1 MRERVFV
8 ASWFFPPQTSSEGIV
23 TYKLLRRSEFEYDV
37 VCADSSLWGYTEQI
51 NIQSERIHVIPV
63 KTNDLG
69 TWKEETL
76 RIFELLHKQH
86 AYDIFMTRCMPN
98 ESLEIGLSIKE
109 KHPEL
114 KWICSLAD
122 PVANSPYWI
131 DAIEK
136 SRTISDSAKHRV
148 IKELSLPSEKW
159 TRDWLNDPNAVIRE
173 QFYWKHI
180 QDDAIAKADMLITPS
195 KEQRNYMSEESMR
208 NKFLILPHSYDEFQD
223 ETAPVNAWEGEK
235 KHFLFTGYSDSL
247 RSLLPFVE
255 AAKWIRD
262 HFPEVLEKIK
272 IHFFGN
278 YPNDLIDRAYAY
290 QLNGVFEFGG
300 NIAYSSSLEF
310 MQKADWLLHVD
321 SYFVRLSDTG
331 GSIFF
336 AGKLADYMGSRKPIL
351 ALTGY
356 NSPAG
361 NIVQQYGGEVIL
373 PWEIEQIAKTI
384 IAIATGKRQEIIS
397 DVFRAQFDAQSVAKT
412 FDNAVKRL
420 ICNVKPLESVEV
432 FRNVD
437 KHNKVLTVCVPSY
450 NAQSSLKR
458 TLDSLLKV
466 KNVNQLEV
474 IIVDDGSTDQTAE
487 IGLMYVHQYPG
498 EVVLIRKPNGGHGS
512 GINVGIQHARGL
524 YFRVVD
530 SDDWVD
536 TAALDAEIE
545 YIIQA
550 TNTPDAIYTPYYI
563 VDQKTG
569 NRTPWPSPQNSEMHR
584 LYSFEEAIEEI
595 GVENVYLTMAA
606 TSFRTGILKEMKL
619 ELREKCFYTDS
630 EFILKPIVHV
640 NTVTFLPDAVYRY
653 LRGQS
658 EQSVA
663 PLSFVKHYSDHETII
678 QELIIYEQSA
688 QMENGHKK
696 YFQYILKRLL
706 ETNYQILL
714 EFDININHSL
724 ERMKCF
730 DVWLREQASSYYN
743 WTQENLKMVRAI
755 RHVKYDVAKTRSL
768 KKLKNLKSTMR
779 LWCQSVKLVG
789 ISLFHSRLFLNKF
802 TRKFILKQKENNGC
816 LYRLYQKAAR
826 I

>member
-1 MRERVFV
+1 MRVFV

-23 TYKLLRRSEFEYDV
+23 TYKMLRRSELEYDV
-37 VCADSSLWGYTEQI
+37 VCADSSLWGYSEQI
-51 NIQSERIHVIPV
+51 SIHSEHIHVIPV
-63 KTNDLG
+63 KTNELN

-86 AYDIFMTRCMPN
+86 TYDVFMTRCMPN

-122 PVANSPYWI
+122 PVANNPYWI
-131 DAIEK
+131 DSIEQ
-136 SRTISDSAKHRV
+136 SPSISDSTKQRV
-148 IKELSLPSEKW
+148 IKELSLTSEKW
-159 TRDWLNDPNAVIRE
+159 TRDWLNDPSTVIRE

-180 QDDAIAKADMLITPS
+180 QDAAIASADLLITPS
-195 KEQRNYMSEESMR
+195 KEQRDYMSEESMR
-208 NKFLILPHSYDEFQD
+208 NKFLILPHSYDDFQD
-223 ETAPVNAWEGEK
+223 ENAALNAWESEK
-235 KHFLFTGYSDSL
+235 THFLFTGYSDSL

-255 AAKWIRD
+255 ATKWIQN
-262 HFPEVLEKIK
+262 HFPNVLSKIK

-290 QLNGVFEFGG
+290 QLNEVFEFGG
-300 NIAYSSSLEF
+300 NISYASSLAY
-310 MQKADWLLHVD
+310 MRQADWLLHVD
-321 SYFVRLSDTG
+321 AYFERLSDTG

-336 AGKLADYMGSRKPIL
+336 AGKLADYMGSRKPVL

-361 NIVQQYGGEVIL
+361 NIVQQYGGEIIL
-373 PWEIEQIAKTI
+373 PCEIAQIAKAM
-384 IAIATGKRQEIIS
+384 IAIATGKRQESIS
-397 DVFRAQFDAQSVAKT
+397 EVFRAQFDAQSVAKT
-412 FDNAVKRL
+412 FDTAVKKL
-420 ICNVKPLESVEV
+420 ICNVKPRESVEV
-432 FRNVD
+432 FGSVD
-437 KHNKVLTVCVPSY
+437 EHNKVLTVCVPSY
-450 NAQSSLKR
+450 NAQSTLKR

-466 KNVNQLEV
+466 KNINQLEV

-487 IGLMYVHQYPG
+487 IGLLYVNQYLG
-498 EVVLIRKPNGGHGS
+498 SVILIRKPNGGHGS
-512 GINVGIQHARGL
+512 GINAGIRHASGR

-536 TAALDAEIE
+536 TFALDAEIE

-550 TNTPDAIYTPYYI
+550 ANTPDAIYTPYYV

-569 NRTPWPSPQNSEMHR
+569 SRTPWPSPQCAEMYR
-584 LYSFEEAIEEI
+584 LYSFEAAIEEL

-606 TSFRTGILKEMKL
+606 TSFRTALLKEMEL

-630 EFILKPIVHV
+630 EFILKPIVYV

-663 PLSFVKHYSDHETII
+663 PLSFVKHYSDHEAII
-678 QELIIYEQSA
+678 QEMIIYEQVA
-688 QMENGHKK
+688 QMEDGHRK
-696 YFQYILKRLL
+696 YFQYILEKHL

-714 EFDININHSL
+714 EFDLNINRSIEH
-724 ERMKCF
+724 MKCF
-730 DVWLREQASSYYN
+730 DVWLREQAPFYYK
-743 WTQENLKMVRAI
+743 WTQDNLNMVRAV
-755 RHVKYDVAKTRSL
+755 RHIKYDVSKTQSL
-768 KKLKNLKSTMR
+768 KKIKKSVMR
-779 LWCQSVKLVG
+779 LRCKSVKLIG
-789 ISLFHSRLFLNKF
+789 IELFHSRLFLNRF

-816 LYRLYQKAAR
+816 LYRIYQKVQKVKNM
-826 I
+826 